1 MIKRKLRLLTG
12 LLAVLLCCAALVP
25 AALAYADTPEPA
37 ESAEMIL
44 EREAPEDDTLADD
57 YSEDDA
63 LEDEAPVTG
72 GVEPLTPEGSLS
84 IVDDIE
90 GEAAGDKQFITVQT
104 KAGNTFYIIVDRAA
118 DGENTVYF
126 LNAVD
131 EADLMALMEDGEP
144 AACSCTTKCVAGA
157 VNTACPVCA
166 VNMTECV
173 GPEPEPEPTPEPV
186 EEPAEESVGINPAA
200 LLVVLL
206 VLGGGGAFAY
216 FKLVKGKKA
225 STKCPDDL
233 DDYDYGEDGGDVLDE
248 ESEGILSGDDTE
260 EESE

>member
-1 MIKRKLRLLTG
+1 MIKRKMRLLTG
-12 LLAVLLCCAALVP
+12 LLAVMLCCAALTP
-25 AALAYADTPEPA
+25 AAFAYAEDPETA
-37 ESAEMIL
+37 EE
-44 EREAPEDDTLADD
+44 
-57 YSEDDA
+57 
-63 LEDEAPVTG
+63 PVTG
-72 GVEPLTPEGSLS
+72 GAEPEPLTPEGNLS

-90 GEAAGDKQFITVQT
+90 DEAAGDKQFITVQT
-104 KAGNTFYIIVDRAA
+104 KAGNTFYIIIDRAA

-131 EADLMALMEDGEP
+131 EADLMALLEDGEP
-144 AACSCTTKCVAGA
+144 AACDCTAKCAAGA

-173 GPEPEPEPTPEPV
+173 GPEPEPEPEPTPEPV
-186 EEPAEESVGINPAA
+186 EEPAEESSGLNPAV

-225 STKCPDDL
+225 STKGPDDL
-233 DDYDYGEDGGDVLDE
+233 DDYDYGEDDE
-248 ESEGILSGDDTE
+248 EYEDGLADDEDEDGEDNGT
-260 EESE
+260 

>member
-1 MIKRKLRLLTG
+1 MIKRKMRLLTG
-12 LLAVLLCCAALVP
+12 LLAVMLCCAALTP
-25 AALAYADTPEPA
+25 AAFAYADDPETA
-37 ESAEMIL
+37 ETAGTIQETDT
-44 EREAPEDDTLADD
+44 PEDDV
-57 YSEDDA
+57 
-63 LEDEAPVTG
+63 PVTG
-72 GVEPLTPEGSLS
+72 GAEPLTPEGNLTL
-84 IVDDIE
+84 VDDIE

-104 KAGNTFYIIVDRAA
+104 KSGNTFYIIIDRAA

-144 AACSCTTKCVAGA
+144 AACDCTTKCAAGA
-157 VNTACPVCA
+157 VNTACPMCA

-173 GPEPEPEPTPEPV
+173 GPEPEPEPEPTPEPV
-186 EEPAEESVGINPAA
+186 EEPAEESSGLNPAV

-225 STKCPDDL
+225 STKGPDDL
-233 DDYDYGEDGGDVLDE
+233 DDNDYGEDDE
-248 ESEGILSGDDTE
+248 EYEDGLADDEDEDGEDNGT
-260 EESE
+260 

>member
-1 MIKRKLRLLTG
+1 MRLLTG
-12 LLAVLLCCAALVP
+12 LLAVVLCCAALTP
-25 AALAYADTPEPA
+25 AAFAYADDPETA
-37 ESAEMIL
+37 ETAETVQ
-44 EREAPEDDTLADD
+44 ETEE
-57 YSEDDA
+57 
-63 LEDEAPVTG
+63 PVTG
-72 GVEPLTPEGSLS
+72 GAEPLTPEGNLT
-84 IVDDIE
+84 IVDDIQ

-104 KAGNTFYIIVDRAA
+104 KAGNTFYIIIDRAA
-118 DGENTVYF
+118 DGEDTVYF

-144 AACSCTTKCVAGA
+144 ATCDCTTKCAAGA

-173 GPEPEPEPTPEPV
+173 GPEPEPEPTPEP
-186 EEPAEESVGINPAA
+186 EDTPEPEKEADAGGLNPAV

-225 STKCPDDL
+225 STRGPDDL
-233 DDYDYGEDGGDVLDE
+233 DDYDYGEDDEEYEEELAGDVDE
-248 ESEGILSGDDTE
+248 DGEGKGT
-260 EESE
+260 

>member
-1 MIKRKLRLLTG
+1 MRKIKTRLLTG
-12 LLAVLLCCAALVP
+12 LLAVMLCCAALTP
-25 AALAYADTPEPA
+25 TAFAYAEDPETA
-37 ESAEMIL
+37 EE
-44 EREAPEDDTLADD
+44 
-57 YSEDDA
+57 
-63 LEDEAPVTG
+63 PVTG
-72 GVEPLTPEGSLS
+72 GVEPEPLTPEGNLS

-104 KAGNTFYIIVDRAA
+104 KAGNTFYIIIDRAA

-144 AACSCTTKCVAGA
+144 AACDCTTKCAAGA

-186 EEPAEESVGINPAA
+186 EEPAEESVGLNPAV

-216 FKLVKGKKA
+216 FKLVKGKQA
-225 STKCPDDL
+225 STRGSTDL
-233 DDYDYGEDGGDVLDE
+233 DEYDYGEEEDADADTEADEPETEDE
-248 ESEGILSGDDTE
+248 EL
-260 EESE
+260 